1 MTKDELIYYLIV
13 MGIPFL
19 SLLTVV
25 LINRLS
31 KEPTPKER

>member
-19 SLLTVV
+19 SLLAVV
-25 LINRLS
+25 LISKLS